1 MWKLGYSP
9 ICTNELDKA
18 LQNYP
23 NTEIANLLSEGFR
36 CGFKLHYDGSR
47 VPYETKNLEY
57 LLHNTEAAIEK
68 VENEIVND
76 RIADPFQCRPIS
88 NLRCSPIGLVP
99 KKTSSWRLITHV
111 SCPHMN
117 SVNDFI
123 DSKFATV
130 HYSSFDNAVSIV
142 KILGENARIAKM
154 DIKSAFRLLT
164 CYPGEFNLL
173 GFKIGS
179 QYYIDKCMPMGSSTS
194 CSAFEM
200 FSTFLHWLT
209 QKEAGLNTL
218 DHYLDDF
225 FLAGKTESN
234 ECEHLMATFTR
245 ICKTL
250 TVPIAVEKTE
260 GPSCIMEFLGL
271 TINSIDMTIQIPEK
285 KLKELL
291 TQIKEVAYS
300 KKVTL
305 KTLQSLCGIL
315 SFCTRAMPAG
325 RAFSMATSKA
335 KKTHHLIRVTKEMF
349 NDFMIWKM
357 FIENFNGTFF
367 KLDDIWVSN
376 FDLQLYTDSA
386 GGVGKVC
393 AWMLFQW

>member
-1 MWKLGYSP
+1 
-9 ICTNELDKA
+9 
-18 LQNYP
+18 
-23 NTEIANLLSEGFR
+23 
-36 CGFKLHYDGSR
+36 
-47 VPYETKNLEY
+47 
-57 LLHNTEAAIEK
+57 
-68 VENEIVND
+68 
-76 RIADPFQCRPIS
+76 
-88 NLRCSPIGLVP
+88 
-99 KKTSSWRLITHV
+99 
-111 SCPHMN
+111 
-117 SVNDFI
+117 
-123 DSKFATV
+123 
-130 HYSSFDNAVSIV
+130 
-142 KILGENARIAKM
+142 
-154 DIKSAFRLLT
+154 
-164 CYPGEFNLL
+164 
-173 GFKIGS
+173 
-179 QYYIDKCMPMGSSTS
+179 
-194 CSAFEM
+194 
-200 FSTFLHWLT
+200 
-209 QKEAGLNTL
+209 
-218 DHYLDDF
+218 
-225 FLAGKTESN
+225 
-234 ECEHLMATFTR
+234 MATFTR

-386 GGVGKVC
+386 GGVGKVLC
-393 AWMLFQW
+393 VDVISMVSGP